1 MRVRVC
7 KAVQNGFSGSSI
19 IGSPDLFSES
29 EVRSS
34 SSSDSLL
41 SSLVAS
47 KRLPCGFV
55 PLGQSKNVERNKLRK
70 TYLSNRFFFASEIF
84 CEQGVIM
91 LSVGETNFGLLEMP
105 SMS

>member
-55 PLGQSKNVERNKLRK
+55 PLEQVEKVASDTMKN